1 MGMALR
7 DEENR
12 ASQNSLSD
20 ENDQYLPWTKKG
32 PVQAHCHVQKECT
45 SDTSKKEKK
54 RADSN
59 RPSNRKGD
67 DYEPSA
73 LTAGRRQTQI

>member
-7 DEENR
+7 DEEKR

-45 SDTSKKEKK
+45 SGTSKKKKEPIRTDRRTEKVTTT
-54 RADSN
+54 N
-59 RPSNRKGD
+59 HLP
-67 DYEPSA
+67 
-73 LTAGRRQTQI
+73 